1 MIFKV
6 SNTLRVG
13 SGNIFIKPISAV
25 QRCDHTFFCCA
36 YRLLSLVKE
45 KLVNS
50 KVRRAEAWKFN
61 DFKVSCNETR
71 LFQAIIRNVAISV
84 WQTLVIITSTCL
96 YVLLDNKSSVDVP
109 CPQFCFCSV

>member
-13 SGNIFIKPISAV
+13 SGNIFVKPVSAV
-25 QRCDHTFFCCA
+25 QRCDHSFFCCA

-71 LFQAIIRNVAISV
+71 LFSSYNKKCSNICVAN
-84 WQTLVIITSTCL
+84 LVIITSTCL
-96 YVLLDNKSSVDVP
+96 CVLLDNKGSVDVP